1 MPLWHR
7 RASIQA
13 RNSGFSRSTATIRTP
28 WPSCAPIFEDKVVDF
43 LCGQVK
49 ITDKAESEDLF
60 KDPDELAKV
69 LKAN

>member
-1 MPLWHR
+1 LNAARQYPGQE
-7 RASIQA
+7 RAYFEFVQKNQQVQQQL
-13 RNSGFSRSTATIRTP
+13 R
-28 WPSCAPIFEDKVVDF
+28 APIFEDKVVDF

-49 ITDKAESEDLF
+49 ITDKAVSREDLF